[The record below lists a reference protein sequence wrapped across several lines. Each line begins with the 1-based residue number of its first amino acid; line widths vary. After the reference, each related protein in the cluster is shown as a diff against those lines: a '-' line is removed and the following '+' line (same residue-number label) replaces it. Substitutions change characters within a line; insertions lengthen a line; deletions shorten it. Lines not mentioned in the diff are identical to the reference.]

1 MVLIF
6 AKGQKK
12 LKSLLCYNIYNRC
25 ADKIIGN
32 DFVLHVL
39 DKRLV
44 YSVLM

>member
-1 MVLIF
+1 MVDYF
-6 AKGQKK
+6 YAKV
-12 LKSLLCYNIYNRC
+12 SECYNIYNRC